1 MFDFIADLPFVSL
14 FAKFMIAS
22 TVMMGAVWVFEKIRL
37 INTPDLAELAWK
49 LAVAGSFA
57 ALLPVGD
64 WLSGPI
70 TIEHT
75 PTAALVQSL
84 DDGRPLKGLAPKRE
98 AGKAF
103 VPDNDIPMQAIPK
116 QAITVEDT
124 TTPVFNLEGPEGQTL
139 GSATATTSTKTMAEM
154 ATGHEISMPETD
166 SEDYTTTSWLDDVA
180 DLSTKQLATLAWGFI
195 ALAAVAMLALAYR
208 LAVKDLGSRT
218 RVPAEH
224 KANQTLREICSE
236 VDIRHVP
243 YLSRSSDIKSPIC
256 LPRRE
261 ICLPN
266 WAFDDLP
273 HEELKSLLAHEV
285 GHMLRRDPI
294 MLMAL
299 QLLSRLFFFQPMFM
313 LARRRLTDIAELA
326 ADEWAARQ
334 LADARAVATALFTC
348 ATKIQENRQIQWGL
362 AMAGN
367 KSMLKTRVERLIG
380 AERLPFKNAGIAA
393 KSGLTAGMVVLALG
407 LPSIEFAEA
416 LNAETG
422 LSEDWVMDTEA
433 AVDTAAIEE
442 PFKTNTA
449 MREMGLSNVKGT
461 LEVDGDNFT
470 FMSDDGKKRGHR
482 KGDSRSVSISSSD
495 DGHMTGNMV
504 WTENGHTI
512 KAEWDGN
519 FKLTRDERS
528 VAEVDEGGEL
538 ELETKG
544 KGPRRRVRF
553 EGDDGKIETTYW
565 VDGDRQA
572 LDADGQ
578 EWVAETLVTLIR
590 ETGLNAPQRV
600 KRILKTDGVKG
611 VLKEIDE
618 LESDYVTRIYAT
630 HLLSQTQLNEKEQ
643 LKLVDRLARLESDY
657 EVRLALTAMMMEQKL
672 SPKVMPVVLKAAKS
686 IESDY
691 ELRLL
696 LIPYLEKFGVNKQ
709 TMGVLIDLAK
719 NMESDY
725 EIRLLLTPFVVGSE
739 LDNDMMEELLDVA
752 KGIESDYE
760 QRLLLSSIIHE
771 KKLSKK
777 NIESLAKIAKERI
790 ESDYELRMFMGSFIE
805 QIKES
810 EDATE
815 TLIDTLHRIDS
826 DYERRQA
833 ILMIASY
840 GKMSEKS
847 WRGVIDAA
855 AAIDSDYEK
864 AETLL
869 ALRYLMP
876 EGKEKLDE
884 ALKGAIEGID
894 SKYERERI
902 TALTYG
908 KYTRGDARSGR
919 RGPSEPPRPAP
930 TPEPAKVD
938 DTNI

>member
-1 MFDFIADLPFVSL
+1 MFDLISDLPFLSL
-14 FAKFMIAS
+14 FAKFMVAS

-49 LAVAGSFA
+49 LAIAGSFA
-57 ALLPVGD
+57 ALLPIGD

-75 PTAALVQSL
+75 RAAEIVQSF

-103 VPDNDIPMQAIPK
+103 VPDNDIPMQAIK
-116 QAITVEDT
+116 VDDT
-124 TTPVFNLEGPEGQTL
+124 SAPALELRGSDGRTFR
-139 GSATATTSTKTMAEM
+139 SATASSSTKTMAET

-166 SEDYTTTSWLDDVA
+166 SPEGDSENYYTTSWIDAVA

-195 ALAAVAMLALAYR
+195 AFAAIAMLGLAYR

-224 KANQTLREICSE
+224 KANQTLREICAE

-380 AERLPFKNAGIAA
+380 AERLPFKNAGVFA

-416 LNAETG
+416 LNPETS
-422 LSEDWVMDTEA
+422 LSDDWAMDMNEPEA
-433 AVDTAAIEE
+433 
-442 PFKTNTA
+442 PFKTNIA
-449 MREMGLSNVKGT
+449 MREMGLSNVQGT
-461 LEVDGDNFT
+461 LELDGDNFT
-470 FMSDDGKKRGHR
+470 FVSDDGKKRGHR
-482 KGDSRSVSISSSD
+482 KGDSRSVSISSRD

-519 FKLTRDERS
+519 FELTADERY
-528 VAEVDEGGEL
+528 VAEVDDGGEL

-553 EGDDGKIETTYW
+553 ESEDGKIETTYW
-565 VDGDRQA
+565 VDGDKTA
-572 LDADGQ
+572 LDTEGQ
-578 EWVAETLVTLIR
+578 EWVAETLLTLIR

-600 KRILKTDGVKG
+600 KRILKADGVKG
-611 VLKEIDE
+611 VIKEIDE

-630 HLLSQTQLNEKEQ
+630 HLMHEAKLSDKEQ
-643 LKLVDRLARLESDY
+643 LKLVERLAQMESDY
-657 EVRLALTAMMMEQKL
+657 ETRLALTTMMMEQNL
-672 SPKVMPVVLKAAKS
+672 SPKVMPVVLEAAKS

-696 LIPYLEKFGVNKQ
+696 LTPYFEKFGVNKK

-739 LDNDMMEELLDVA
+739 LDSDMMEDLLEVA
-752 KGIESDYE
+752 ERIESDYE

-777 NIESLAKIAKERI
+777 NIKSLAKIAKERI
-790 ESDYELRMFMGSFIE
+790 ESDYELRLFIGSFVE

-815 TLIDTLHRIDS
+815 TLVETLHQIDS

-840 GKMSEKS
+840 GKMSSKS
-847 WRGVIDAA
+847 WREIIDAT

-876 EGKEKLDE
+876 EDNKDLNK
-884 ALKGAIEGID
+884 ALFSAIEGID
-894 SKYERERI
+894 SKYERERVS
-902 TALTYG
+902 ALASG
-908 KYTRGDARSGR
+908 KYHPDTRRGR
-919 RGPSEPPRPAP
+919 RGPSSAPRPAP
-930 TPEPAKVD
+930 TPAPAPTVEPAKVD
-938 DTNI
+938 GTNI